1 MAASIARTCQH
12 TGVALSSKCTWHCLF
27 GTFIHTHTHTRIC
40 NTIMSRC
47 SLFFPCSPRAPQC
60 KIPVPAPRS
69 QCSPNS
75 EFKIRKK
82 DKFQTAEVLFQFYG
96 YLRCR
101 RIVNLRVLYS
111 GKLGKARLSASQILR
126 GPSWR
131 MTDHGHMQAFEK
143 PSLVLRCRNGNVR
156 SSIAKESLVSL
167 LVVE

>member
-1 MAASIARTCQH
+1 MYL
-12 TGVALSSKCTWHCLF
+12 ALLIWYF
-27 GTFIHTHTHTRIC
+27 YTHTHTYKNLQHNYEQMFFIFPVLPTCAPMQNSRPSATLAMLSKFRIQDSK
-40 NTIMSRC
+40 N
-47 SLFFPCSPRAPQC
+47 
-60 KIPVPAPRS
+60 
-69 QCSPNS
+69 
-75 EFKIRKK
+75 K

-111 GKLGKARLSASQILR
+111 GKLEKARLSASQILR